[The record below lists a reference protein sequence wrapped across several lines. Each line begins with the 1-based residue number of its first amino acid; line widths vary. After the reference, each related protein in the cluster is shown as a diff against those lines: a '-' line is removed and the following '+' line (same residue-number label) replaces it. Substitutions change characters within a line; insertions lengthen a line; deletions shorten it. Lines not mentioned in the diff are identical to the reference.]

1 MKQMEDWKS
10 DLDTHFKERKLA
22 KKELKEKHEKL
33 RKSAKHFFKKI
44 VIPALEEISEEL
56 DNYKRKASID
66 DKKEWASL
74 MVRHNKKKEFVYEIK
89 LGADGDHLLAS
100 RSFYSPNDKGKLKLG
115 LEGKIRTVENS
126 ARIEKIARADI
137 IADFLESYKQATRP
151 R

>member
-1 MKQMEDWKS
+1 MEDWKLE
-10 DLDTHFKERKLA
+10 LDTHFKEKKQA
-22 KKELKEKHEKL
+22 KKDLKEKHEKL
-33 RKSAKHFFKKI
+33 QKSAKHFIKKI

-56 DNYKRKASID
+56 ANYKRKASID

-89 LGADGDHLLAS
+89 LGVDGDHLLAS
-100 RSFYSPNDKGKLKLG
+100 RSFYSPNEKGNLKLG
-115 LEGKIRTVENS
+115 LEGKIRTSENS
-126 ARIEKIARADI
+126 ARIEKIERADI